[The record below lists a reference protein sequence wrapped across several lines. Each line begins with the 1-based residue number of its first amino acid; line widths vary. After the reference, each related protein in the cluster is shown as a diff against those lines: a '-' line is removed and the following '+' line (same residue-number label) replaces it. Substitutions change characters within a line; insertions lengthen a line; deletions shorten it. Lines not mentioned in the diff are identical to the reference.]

1 MVGEELVK
9 YDGVSAEAPWRLL
22 HCERGAWNTKAA
34 AHRKGDAAGKLLD
47 HDYKVFLTDAALS
60 QQVARKIAE
69 FCNYTGA
76 IQLSLDGLEGNWSTG
91 MGQYGCSLFTKTWY
105 DALSP
110 ELRGRV
116 INDASM
122 PKHFT
127 WHIATRYNWGEPWY
141 AGFRQSQTLLRL
153 KYQLFFIRNLIPRML
168 GWFSLRPETTVAD
181 VEWLCAR
188 AAGFDAGFALA
199 TSFDSKATESSSA
212 VTGLGQR
219 TTAILETIR
228 QWETARQS
236 GAFPESLKPG
246 LQDVNREFRLV
257 ASGAGEWDLQPV
269 KPAGPAVRI
278 QARPGVGREHR
289 DGGLL
294 Q

>member
-1 MVGEELVK
+1 
-9 YDGVSAEAPWRLL
+9 
-22 HCERGAWNTKAA
+22 
-34 AHRKGDAAGKLLD
+34 
-47 HDYKVFLTDAALS
+47 
-60 QQVARKIAE
+60 
-69 FCNYTGA
+69 
-76 IQLSLDGLEGNWSTG
+76 
-91 MGQYGCSLFTKTWY
+91 
-105 DALSP
+105 
-110 ELRGRV
+110 
-116 INDASM
+116 
-122 PKHFT
+122 
-127 WHIATRYNWGEPWY
+127 
-141 AGFRQSQTLLRL
+141 L